1 MVCSTLNDDEIQTC
15 AQGVYDWWPSITEA
29 LFKYQGTGDVI
40 CVGACQ
46 CRGSSCG
53 VKRILKQVSRAFLQ
67 KRPSHPQLKYVIP
80 IMLITLC
87 TRNVVSMYFDLW
99 IMAIFNWQC
108 KYQHREWNQWR
119 VPILVRSFSDTK
131 RNHG

>member
-53 VKRILKQVSRAFLQ
+53 VKSILKQVSTALVIIVTFESWPYTIGNVNQGLLELDGRNSQ
-67 KRPSHPQLKYVIP
+67 KYLHQ
-80 IMLITLC
+80 T
-87 TRNVVSMYFDLW
+87 
-99 IMAIFNWQC
+99 
-108 KYQHREWNQWR
+108 
-119 VPILVRSFSDTK
+119 
-131 RNHG
+131 